1 MRRGLIALLALGA
14 LSGGCVSEPAPGT
27 NTPAATACTR
37 LFGTPNAQTGLGP
50 DQCAPECACGGTVWT
65 PPRYDDAFVADLL
78 RWRNTAPYAPL
89 TADPYEGPE
98 PPPERAD
105 TVCAVVRLADEDGAP
120 RYRLADFDSEAAA
133 RAAGAVPTHTGRCG
147 VCSTLDNLAV
157 YIRQPDLAGPVRACG
172 LRGIAEGEAAN
183 LACLRA
189 LGFDEP
195 CAQVWYFNTL
205 HTRRVCL
212 SVCLRDLDQPYHLPD
227 GGLNPCIQCDED
239 QSGAVFKAV
248 AGRTRRNSG
257 LPNALCRPCA
267 EVRPLVHDYRSAAIS
282 PR

>member
-1 MRRGLIALLALGA
+1 VRRRLIALLALGA

-105 TVCAVVRLADEDGAP
+105 TVCAVVRLADEAGAP

-133 RAAGAVPTHTGRCG
+133 RAAGAVPTH
-147 VCSTLDNLAV
+147 
-157 YIRQPDLAGPVRACG
+157 
-172 LRGIAEGEAAN
+172 
-183 LACLRA
+183 
-189 LGFDEP
+189 FDEP
-195 CAQVWYFNTL
+195 CAQVWYYNTL

-212 SVCLRDLDQPYHLPD
+212 SVCLRDLDRPYHLPD
-227 GGLNPCIQCDED
+227 GGLNPCLACDETE
-239 QSGAVFKAV
+239 SGPVFKAV
-248 AGRTRRNSG
+248 AGRTRRSSG
-257 LPNALCRPCA
+257 LPNAMCRPCA